1 MKLEKI
7 LLGQTQIFAKPHLG
21 GLHHQYV
28 RIWFSIRTPGRIC
41 RWTKPRQFRAK
52 FKVSAGSSQN
62 LISADCITIRS
73 HLIYDKDTVF
83 GFLRKS
89 APRSI
94 AGGFPADEAHR
105 SVLGGREWAS
115 FRI

>member
-83 GFLRKS
+83 WVPPKIRS
-89 APRSI
+89 AIHCRRIS
-94 AGGFPADEAHR
+94 GGW
-105 SVLGGREWAS
+105 ST
-115 FRI
+115 